1 MAIRRILVPLF
12 GADQPG
18 PDHPDRPALHTA
30 LMVARLFGAHV
41 DALYRL
47 FRLDSDDH
55 LRRLPPAYLE
65 GYYRQL
71 EAASRAHGAQRDA
84 AAQLLEGPRTFHGGG
99 HVVGDGAGV
108 DERAFGLDAIAQR
121 DRRSRGRSRQ
131 AKQQQAIPQSVHG
144 L

>member
-84 AAQLLEGPRTFHGGG
+84 AARRLFDEALAR
-99 HVVGDGAGV
+99 AGV
-108 DERAFGLDAIAQR
+108 PYHEEPATPGQPSAAWRAVEEPVPDPPPPGRVSR
-121 DRRSRGRSRQ
+121 DR
-131 AKQQQAIPQSVHG
+131 
-144 L
+144 